1 MFHYTVE
8 TELSVDEALQAL
20 EGSFNKRELGVLW
33 QLNIPMKLLE
43 KGINLDQQFRVLEV
57 CNPDVA
63 KKVLN
68 HNQLGG
74 YFLPCRVVVYKSKDS
89 GKTVIGL
96 VRPTE
101 LMKLTGDDILQN
113 LVHEVE
119 QSLITAIDE
128 ASGKTA

>member
-96 VRPTE
+96 VKPTE

-119 QSLITAIDE
+119 QLLITAIDE